1 MTGMMRTIA
10 LTLPIIAG
18 VCWGCCGV
26 FVRVLDEAGF
36 DNITITF
43 SRVIIVVIL
52 LGLTLLIYDR
62 RLFRIQAKQLPLI
75 ALIGI
80 SGQFLFNICYNTAI
94 LKLSLSLATILLCTA
109 PVFVIIFGAI
119 LFHEKITPVRVICMA
134 AVLAG
139 CVLLSGVI
147 ESGGLMWSV
156 FGLAMGVGTSICNA
170 VATMAT
176 NEASDVRKI
185 HPLTVQFYA
194 AVFALIPMLPFAD
207 YGVVGSFIEE
217 SPAAHIPYL
226 IVYALIAAL
235 LPNLFFNI
243 AFKFLDSSIVSI
255 LASGA
260 EPTSA
265 LIFGLLVYQEVPT
278 VFGLVG
284 MVLVVG
290 AIIILTRV
298 VSAGK

>member
-1 MTGMMRTIA
+1 MMRTIA

-62 RLFRIQAKQLPLI
+62 RLFRIQARQLPLI

-119 LFHEKITPVRVICMA
+119 LFHEKITTVRVICML

-156 FGLAMGVGTSICNA
+156 FGLAMGVGTAVCNA
-170 VATMAT
+170 VSTMAT
-176 NEASDVRKI
+176 NEASDIRGI

-194 AVFALIPMLPFAD
+194 ALFALIPMLPFAD
-207 YGVVGSFIEE
+207 YSVVGGFVAA
-217 SPAAHIPYL
+217 SPVTHIPYL

-255 LASGA
+255 LSSGA
-260 EPTSA
+260 EPAAA
-265 LIFGLLVYQEVPT
+265 LIFGFLVYREVPT
-278 VFGLVG
+278 AFGLVG
-284 MVLVVG
+284 MGLVVA
-290 AIIILTRV
+290 AIIVLTRS
-298 VSAGK
+298 VS

>member
-43 SRVIIVVIL
+43 SRVIIVVVL

-62 RLFRIQAKQLPLI
+62 RLFRIQARQLPLI

-119 LFHEKITPVRVICMA
+119 LLMN
-134 AVLAG
+134 VLRM
-139 CVLLSGVI
+139 SGIDPEVYQ
-147 ESGGLMWSV
+147 G
-156 FGLAMGVGTSICNA
+156 FAFGVGLERITLFKYEIDDMRLLYEND
-170 VATMAT
+170 M
-176 NEASDVRKI
+176 RF
-185 HPLTVQFYA
+185 LRQF
-194 AVFALIPMLPFAD
+194 
-207 YGVVGSFIEE
+207 
-217 SPAAHIPYL
+217 
-226 IVYALIAAL
+226 
-235 LPNLFFNI
+235 
-243 AFKFLDSSIVSI
+243 
-255 LASGA
+255 
-260 EPTSA
+260 
-265 LIFGLLVYQEVPT
+265 
-278 VFGLVG
+278 
-284 MVLVVG
+284 
-290 AIIILTRV
+290 
-298 VSAGK
+298 